1 MATRRKTSA
10 KTSTGMFSGLI
21 VGLVI
26 GLAVA
31 VAVALYITKAPMPFM
46 DKASRQAESILLPDL
61 RHAPDPNM
69 GLYGKSSEA
78 PVFSGKEAQIA
89 QELGSIAPT
98 PTSPATPPA
107 TNQATDTL
115 GTLIAQLP
123 NPNAAPAPTET
134 APAAAKPNATATT
147 ATKPAAASNQAA
159 KVAAAPSTYYLQAGA
174 FRSATDAEAVR
185 ARILLLG
192 LDANVQSGPY
202 DGGTINRVRVGP
214 FKGLDEMNRARSVLG
229 KEKIETSV
237 VRP

>member
-61 RHAPDPNM
+61 RHAPDPNI

-134 APAAAKPNATATT
+134 APAAAKPNAT

>member
-61 RHAPDPNM
+61 RHAPDPNI

-98 PTSPATPPA
+98 PTSPSTPPA

-134 APAAAKPNATATT
+134 APAAAKPNATAT
-147 ATKPAAASNQAA
+147 KPAATSNQAT

>member
-61 RHAPDPNM
+61 RHAPDPNI

-89 QELGSIAPT
+89 QELGSITST
-98 PTSPATPPA
+98 PTSPSTPSA
-107 TNQATDTL
+107 TNQTTDTL

-123 NPNAAPAPTET
+123 NPNAAPASTET

-147 ATKPAAASNQAA
+147 TTKPAATSNQET

-174 FRSATDAEAVR
+174 FRSASDAEAVR